1 MHILISPN
9 AFKNSLDA
17 VAVAAAIEKGLQ
29 QSKLRCTTE
38 CFPVGDGGDG
48 TGILIT
54 KALSGVFINEKV
66 HDPLGRA
73 IQTSYGIID
82 HGNTAVIEMAAA
94 SGLHLLKN
102 AERDPLRSSSFG
114 TGELIKKALDR
125 KVTKIILCVGGSA
138 TIDGGTGILASLGIR
153 FLDENK
159 RLLNNMPLTL
169 GNLAFI
175 DVSGLDK
182 RVNNCEIIIICD
194 VVNKLLGEKGAAK
207 IFGPQ
212 KGANEKQVN
221 QLESFLKQF
230 SQVSL
235 QTTGIDMTEIVHGG
249 AAGGVAAGLFTF
261 LNARLENGIN
271 YFLQITGFDNALKK
285 ADLVITGEGAIDL
298 QTLDGK
304 APFGVALNA
313 RKMKIPVFAIAGSI
327 PLQTNKQLREYFPV
341 LLSIN
346 PDPVELAVAITL
358 TEKNLIK
365 TGEFLGKLLQTSSI
379 EMIVNQSIENG
390 LHVKQ

>member
-17 VAVAAAIEKGLQ
+17 DAVAAAIEKGLQ
-29 QSKLRCTTE
+29 QSNLNCTTQ
-38 CFPVGDGGDG
+38 CFPIGDGGDG
-48 TGILIT
+48 TGKLIA
-54 KALSGVFINEKV
+54 KACSGIFINETV
-66 HDPLGRA
+66 HDPLGRE
-73 IQTSYGIID
+73 IQVSYGIID
-82 HGNTAVIEMAAA
+82 NGATAVIEMATA
-94 SGLHLLKN
+94 SGLHLIKD

-153 FLDENK
+153 FLDEN
-159 RLLNNMPLTL
+159 RELLNYIPLTL
-169 GNLAFI
+169 GNMAFI

-194 VVNKLLGEKGAAK
+194 VSNKLLGKKGAAK

-221 QLESFLKQF
+221 QLELFLKQF

-249 AAGGVAAGLFTF
+249 AAGGVAAGLYTF
-261 LNARLENGIN
+261 LNARLENGID
-271 YFLQITGFDNALKK
+271 YFLQITRFDNALEK
-285 ADLVITGEGAIDL
+285 ANLVITGEGAIDL

-304 APFGVALNA
+304 APFGVAKKSQK
-313 RKMKIPVFAIAGSI
+313 RKIPVFALAGSI
-327 PLQTNKQLREYFPV
+327 PLQKNKQLAECFPV

-346 PDPVELAVAITL
+346 PEPLELAVAIAS

-365 TGEFLGKLLQTSSI
+365 TGEFLGNLLQTSSV
-379 EMIVNQSIENG
+379 EVIVNQSIEKG
-390 LHVKQ
+390 LRVK

>member
-29 QSKLRCTTE
+29 QSNLNCTTQ
-38 CFPVGDGGDG
+38 CFPIGDGGDG
-48 TGILIT
+48 TGKLIA
-54 KALSGVFINEKV
+54 KACSGIFINETV
-66 HDPLGRA
+66 HDPLGRE
-73 IQTSYGIID
+73 IQVSYGIID
-82 HGNTAVIEMAAA
+82 NGATAVIEMATA
-94 SGLHLLKN
+94 SGLHLIKD

-153 FLDENK
+153 FLDEN
-159 RLLNNMPLTL
+159 RELLNYIPLTL
-169 GNLAFI
+169 GNMAFI

-194 VVNKLLGEKGAAK
+194 VSNKLLGKKGAAK

-221 QLESFLKQF
+221 QLELFLKQF

-249 AAGGVAAGLFTF
+249 AAGGVAAGLYTF
-261 LNARLENGIN
+261 LNARLENGID
-271 YFLQITGFDNALKK
+271 YFLQITQFDNALEK
-285 ADLVITGEGAIDL
+285 ANLVITGEGAIDL

-304 APFGVALNA
+304 APFGVA
-313 RKMKIPVFAIAGSI
+313 RKSQKRKIPVFALAGSI
-327 PLQTNKQLREYFPV
+327 PLQKNKQLAECFPV

-346 PDPVELAVAITL
+346 PEPLELAVAIAS

-365 TGEFLGKLLQTSSI
+365 TGEFLGNLLQTSSV
-379 EMIVNQSIENG
+379 EVIVNQSIEKG
-390 LHVKQ
+390 LRVK

>member
-29 QSKLRCTTE
+29 QSNLNCTTQ
-38 CFPVGDGGDG
+38 CFPIGDGGDG
-48 TGILIT
+48 TGKLIA
-54 KALSGVFINEKV
+54 KACSGIFINETV
-66 HDPLGRA
+66 HDPLGRE
-73 IQTSYGIID
+73 IQVSYGIID
-82 HGNTAVIEMAAA
+82 NGATAVIEMATA
-94 SGLHLLKN
+94 SGLHLIKD

-153 FLDENK
+153 FLDEN
-159 RLLNNMPLTL
+159 RELLNYIPLTL
-169 GNLAFI
+169 GNMAFI

-194 VVNKLLGEKGAAK
+194 VSNKLLGKKGAAK

-221 QLESFLKQF
+221 QLELFLKQF

-249 AAGGVAAGLFTF
+249 AAGGVAAGLYTF
-261 LNARLENGIN
+261 LNARLENGID
-271 YFLQITGFDNALKK
+271 YFLQITRFDNALEK
-285 ADLVITGEGAIDL
+285 ANLVITGEGAIDL

-304 APFGVALNA
+304 APFGVAKKSQK
-313 RKMKIPVFAIAGSI
+313 RKIPVFALAGSI
-327 PLQTNKQLREYFPV
+327 PLQKNKQLAECFPV

-346 PDPVELAVAITL
+346 PEPLELAVAIAS

-365 TGEFLGKLLQTSSI
+365 TGEFLGNLLQTSSV
-379 EMIVNQSIENG
+379 EVIVNQSIEKG
-390 LHVKQ
+390 LRVK

>member
-1 MHILISPN
+1 MLGNVSSVGN
-9 AFKNSLDA
+9 CDGVSQSLRRCDVGYIYGFGNRKGREFIVEDCVGGRERRA
-17 VAVAAAIEKGLQ
+17 KRYRGLTSGFGCYGHDDGFTRIE
-29 QSKLRCTTE
+29 
-38 CFPVGDGGDG
+38 
-48 TGILIT
+48 
-54 KALSGVFINEKV
+54 N
-66 HDPLGRA
+66 
-73 IQTSYGIID
+73 GIID
-82 HGNTAVIEMAAA
+82 NGTTAVIEMATA
-94 SGLHLLKN
+94 SGLHLIKDT
-102 AERDPLRSSSFG
+102 ERDPLRSSSFG

-138 TIDGGTGILASLGIR
+138 TTDGGTGILSSLVIR

-169 GNLAFI
+169 ENLTFI

-182 RVNNCEIIIICD
+182 RMSNCEIIIICD
-194 VVNKLLGEKGAAK
+194 VSNKLLGEKGTAK

-249 AAGGVAAGLFTF
+249 AAGGVAAGLYTF
-261 LNARLENGIN
+261 LNARLENGID
-271 YFLQITGFDNALKK
+271 YFLQITEFDNALEK
-285 ADLVITGEGAIDL
+285 ANLVITGEGAIDL

-304 APFGVALNA
+304 APFGVAMKA
-313 RKMKIPVFAIAGSI
+313 QKMKIPIFALAGSI
-327 PLQTNKQLREYFPV
+327 PLQKNKQLADCFPV

-346 PDPVELAVAITL
+346 PEPIELAVAIAS
-358 TEKNLIK
+358 TEKNLVK
-365 TGEFLGKLLQTSSI
+365 TAQFIGELLQTYSI
-379 EMIVNQSIENG
+379 EMIVNQSID
-390 LHVKQ
+390 KISFS

>member
-17 VAVAAAIEKGLQ
+17 EAVAVAIEKGLQ
-29 QSKLRCTTE
+29 QSNLTCTTE

-54 KALSGVFINEKV
+54 KACSGKFITEKV
-66 HDPLGRA
+66 HGPLGRE
-73 IQTSYGIID
+73 IQASYGIID
-82 HGNTAVIEMAAA
+82 NGNTAVIEMATA
-94 SGLHLLKN
+94 SGLHLIKD
-102 AERDPLRSSSFG
+102 ADRDPLRSSSFG

-153 FLDENK
+153 FLDEN
-159 RLLNNMPLTL
+159 RELLNYIPLTL
-169 GNLAFI
+169 GNMAFI

-194 VVNKLLGEKGAAK
+194 VSNKLLGEKGAAK

-221 QLESFLKQF
+221 QLELFLKQF

-249 AAGGVAAGLFTF
+249 AAGGVAAGLYTF
-261 LNARLENGIN
+261 LNARLENGID
-271 YFLQITGFDNALKK
+271 YFLQITQFDNALEK
-285 ADLVITGEGAIDL
+285 ANLVITGEGAIDL

-304 APFGVALNA
+304 APFGVAKKSQK
-313 RKMKIPVFAIAGSI
+313 RKIPVFALAGSI
-327 PLQTNKQLREYFPV
+327 PLQKNKQLAECFPV

-346 PDPVELAVAITL
+346 PEHLELAVAIAS

-365 TGEFLGKLLQTSSI
+365 TGEFLGNLLQTSSV
-379 EMIVNQSIENG
+379 EVIVNQSIEKG
-390 LHVKQ
+390 LRIK

>member
-29 QSKLRCTTE
+29 QSNLACTTQ
-38 CFPVGDGGDG
+38 CFPIGDGGDG
-48 TGILIT
+48 TGVLIT
-54 KALSGVFINEKV
+54 RARSGVFVNEKV
-66 HDPLGRA
+66 HDPLGRE
-73 IQTSYGIID
+73 IQAAYGIID
-82 HGNTAVIEMAAA
+82 NGTTAVIEMATA
-94 SGLHLLKN
+94 SGLHLIKD

-138 TIDGGTGILASLGIR
+138 TTDGGTGILSSLGIR

-169 GNLAFI
+169 ENLAFI
-175 DVSGLDK
+175 DVSGLDE
-182 RVNNCEIIIICD
+182 RMSNCEIIIICD
-194 VVNKLLGEKGAAK
+194 VSNKLLGEKGTAK

-249 AAGGVAAGLFTF
+249 AAGGVAAGLYTF
-261 LNARLENGIN
+261 LNARLENGID
-271 YFLQITGFDNALKK
+271 YFLQITEFDNALEK
-285 ADLVITGEGAIDL
+285 ANLVITGEGAIDL

-304 APFGVALNA
+304 APFGVAMKA
-313 RKMKIPVFAIAGSI
+313 QKMKIPIFALAGSI
-327 PLQTNKQLREYFPV
+327 PLQKNKELADCFPV

-346 PDPVELAVAITL
+346 PEPIELAVAIVS
-358 TEKNLIK
+358 TEKNLVK
-365 TGEFLGKLLQTSSI
+365 TAQFIGELLQTYSI
-379 EMIVNQSIENG
+379 EMIVNQSIDKNSFS
-390 LHVKQ
+390 

>member
-29 QSKLRCTTE
+29 QSNLNCTTQ
-38 CFPVGDGGDG
+38 CFPIGDGGDG
-48 TGILIT
+48 TGKLIT
-54 KALSGVFINEKV
+54 KACSGIFINETV
-66 HDPLGRA
+66 HDPLGRE
-73 IQTSYGIID
+73 IQVSYGIID
-82 HGNTAVIEMAAA
+82 NGATAVIEMATA
-94 SGLHLLKN
+94 SGLHLIKD

-153 FLDENK
+153 FLDEN
-159 RLLNNMPLTL
+159 RELLNYIPLTL
-169 GNLAFI
+169 GNMAFI

-194 VVNKLLGEKGAAK
+194 VSNKLLGKKGAAK

-221 QLESFLKQF
+221 QLELFLKQF

-249 AAGGVAAGLFTF
+249 AAGGVAAGLYTF
-261 LNARLENGIN
+261 LNARLENGID
-271 YFLQITGFDNALKK
+271 YFLQITRFDNALEK
-285 ADLVITGEGAIDL
+285 ANLVITGEGAIDL

-304 APFGVALNA
+304 APFGVAKKSQK
-313 RKMKIPVFAIAGSI
+313 RKIPVFALAGSI
-327 PLQTNKQLREYFPV
+327 PLQKNKQLAECFPV

-346 PDPVELAVAITL
+346 PEPLELAVAIAS

-365 TGEFLGKLLQTSSI
+365 TGEFLGNLLQTSSV
-379 EMIVNQSIENG
+379 EVIVNQSIEKG
-390 LHVKQ
+390 LRVK